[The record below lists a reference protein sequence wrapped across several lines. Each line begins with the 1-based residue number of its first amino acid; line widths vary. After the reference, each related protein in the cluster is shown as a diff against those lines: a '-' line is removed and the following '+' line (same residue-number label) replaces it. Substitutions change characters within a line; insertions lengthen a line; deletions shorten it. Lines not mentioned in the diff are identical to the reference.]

1 MQKYYK
7 KYDEMII
14 DLEYDEEQDI
24 VKFNNTDKTD
34 LNCVWI
40 IINSII
46 EKHQASTKT
55 KRRKWGRG
63 RTKWWTRISWTGE
76 KTEQGGRERR
86 RQ

>member
-34 LNCVWI
+34 LNCV
-40 IINSII
+40 
-46 EKHQASTKT
+46 
-55 KRRKWGRG
+55 
-63 RTKWWTRISWTGE
+63 
-76 KTEQGGRERR
+76 
-86 RQ
+86 